1 MVAMMFI
8 TACAPPA
15 EASKDDRVGAGVKAI
30 NYSGKEIE
38 FIAVE
43 RPGEPDS
50 GGGGES
56 LNPYSSGGTVCCFG
70 IPKKWHPELKVM
82 VKYRFYPESEV
93 RKHLVSVPPY
103 AAGETGDIWLLVY
116 EDESVEAVV
125 SDYLPTRPE
134 WPGKIKGYPVASRE
148 YQLKI
153 WTRKVADTENSVNM
167 YKQNIKEFS
176 KKTILEQWE
185 YDLEY
190 DKGRSEKKLHSF
202 SGPDDP
208 KYVQH
213 LKDNNEQ
220 GLKFYSTRLDWLL
233 KNKP

>member
-1 MVAMMFI
+1 MKKMINQLMRRAFLAIAAITFM
-8 TACAPPA
+8 TACIPPA
-15 EASKDDRVGAGVKAI
+15 EASKEDRVGAGVKAI

-70 IPKKWHPELKVM
+70 IPIKWHPELKVLI
-82 VKYRFYPESEV
+82 KFRFYSEQET
-93 RKHLVSVPPY
+93 RRHLVSVPPY
-103 AAGETGDIWLLVY
+103 AAGEAGDIWLIVY

-148 YQLKI
+148 YRLKR
-153 WTRKVADTENSVNM
+153 WEEK
-167 YKQNIKEFS
+167 
-176 KKTILEQWE
+176 LERDKASLDGME
-185 YDLEY
+185 KALKGDVSDLSPIELQ
-190 DKGRSEKKLHSF
+190 R
-202 SGPDDP
+202 
-208 KYVQH
+208 
-213 LKDNNEQ
+213 
-220 GLKFYSTRLDWLL
+220 L
-233 KNKP
+233 KNAIKSVGNRIKVLERNKP